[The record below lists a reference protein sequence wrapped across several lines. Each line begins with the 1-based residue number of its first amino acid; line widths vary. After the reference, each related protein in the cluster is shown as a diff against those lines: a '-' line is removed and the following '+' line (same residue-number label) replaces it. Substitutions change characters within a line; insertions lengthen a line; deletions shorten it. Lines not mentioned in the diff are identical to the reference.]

1 MGRENEALGSLRGSP
16 PHFFFFFKGKGGR
29 RVNRFIRQHLYKKLG
44 ANRVEAQQRTD
55 KEGEGER

>member
-1 MGRENEALGSLRGSP
+1 M
-16 PHFFFFFKGKGGR
+16 
-29 RVNRFIRQHLYKKLG
+29 NRFIRQHLYKKLG

>member
-1 MGRENEALGSLRGSP
+1 M
-16 PHFFFFFKGKGGR
+16 
-29 RVNRFIRQHLYKKLG
+29 NRFIRQHLCKKLG